1 MTQEYLFIDATH
13 RSAVESYTP
22 DKVKVEIYDIENS
35 SCWIAIYSQSGENEE
50 TAKTLS
56 RVNDYVLSHFSP
68 TVLSNGSSAYY
79 NKRLYPCINEFERKL
94 RKLLYLKSALYQG
107 DKKLDNIRDLEE
119 KDLGKIFELLFT
131 DAEFVKH
138 TKSKLNEKTWQFTK
152 QEILAALQSIAEDTL
167 WDSLIGADSVKA
179 LSNGFITVKNYRN
192 DVMHAHNIDTKT
204 YQEAKRLFE
213 KINEQLDLEIGK
225 IIKTVEEQPEEAA
238 KPEFNE
244 ALNHALQTQNIM
256 NALQHISNAAQLSAG
271 NEHDMMQKIARQ
283 ISESYASSIA
293 HQQLLDSIKLKLNLS
308 SDPEYLQLRESLRQ
322 IASYQL
328 SPELAALRKQL
339 REYSALAADLKK
351 MKETISAIPIHPL
364 TNTEETSITHKE
376 DATEEEDDA

>member
-1 MTQEYLFIDATH
+1 MIQEYLFIDATH

-22 DKVKVEIYDIENS
+22 DKVEVEICDIENS
-35 SCWIAIYSQSGENEE
+35 SCWVVTYYQSGKSED

-56 RVNDYVLSHFSP
+56 RVNDYILSHFSP
-68 TVLSNGSSAYY
+68 TILTNESSAYY
-79 NKRLYPCINEFERKL
+79 NRRLFPYINEFERKL

-131 DAEFVKH
+131 DAEFVKL
-138 TKSKLNEKTWQFTK
+138 TKSRVKEITWQFTK

-179 LSNGFITVKNYRN
+179 LSDGFITAKNYRN

-213 KINEQLDLEIGK
+213 KIIEQLDVEIGK

-244 ALNHALQTQNIM
+244 ALNHALQTQNMM
-256 NALQHISNAAQLSAG
+256 NALHHLSDAVRLSVG

-293 HQQLLDSIKLKLNLS
+293 HQQLLDSIKLNLNLS
-308 SDPEYLQLRESLRQ
+308 PALTALREQLRDYSSLTSDIKR
-322 IASYQL
+322 INDS
-328 SPELAALRKQL
+328 
-339 REYSALAADLKK
+339 
-351 MKETISAIPIHPL
+351 ISEISIQPS
-364 TNTEETSITHKE
+364 TDTDEERFTHKE
-376 DATEEEDDA
+376 DTTEEDDDA